1 MAKEKPT
8 TQDLEDAGLVEKP
21 KPKAEAKSFTGNRG
35 VEAEVTMS
43 FMCSEHTRER
53 VRRAAKQKD
62 IAISE
67 FLRDAVDHELKE
79 VFGQ

>member
-1 MAKEKPT
+1 M
-8 TQDLEDAGLVEKP
+8 
-21 KPKAEAKSFTGNRG
+21 
-35 VEAEVTMS
+35 EAEVTMS
-43 FMCSEHTRER
+43 FMCSEATRER